1 MLPEHGVCKL
11 IGWGGDRELSAGN
24 WRTKHVL
31 PETTEPDL
39 QSSPRD
45 AKYRG
50 MWGGACIKGFGEVY
64 IHYSQCH

>member
-1 MLPEHGVCKL
+1 MGV
-11 IGWGGDRELSAGN
+11 DRELSAGN

-31 PETTEPDL
+31 PKTTEPDL

-50 MWGGACIKGFGEVY
+50 MGGVGGGHA
-64 IHYSQCH
+64 